1 MTDAASSDAALRRR
15 SASAGTAHAQAC
27 ESRRRSWPGMDV
39 YLGRHVHAARASRSE
54 ASNARIESARRMVV
68 EQLRQRRCAIFAYDA
83 CRTTQSRPHPLQDN
97 WENHQNPLRRG
108 SIAHWSR
115 THGDSLRPKRQTSRM
130 STSTSPRCAA
140 RFAMRSGVA
149 GSLSDRCG
157 MHCTSETR
165 HS

>member
-1 MTDAASSDAALRRR
+1 MTDSASSDAALRRR

-27 ESRRRSWPGMDV
+27 GRAGRWDGRL
-39 YLGRHVHAARASRSE
+39 LGRHVHAARASRSE

-157 MHCTSETR
+157 MPCSNEVR